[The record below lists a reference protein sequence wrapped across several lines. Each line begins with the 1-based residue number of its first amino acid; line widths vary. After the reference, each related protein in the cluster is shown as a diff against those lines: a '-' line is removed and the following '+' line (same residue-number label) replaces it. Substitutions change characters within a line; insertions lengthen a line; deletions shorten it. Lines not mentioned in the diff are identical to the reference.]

1 MQLVDVPTAPL
12 EYISGDQSHVVAGSD
27 LSYKLYCFPSS
38 LRNGD
43 ERKRWTAS
51 LRRIKKVKSLS
62 KPRKSDR
69 VYSKHF
75 VDGEPSIANPD
86 PTLQMGYDLV
96 VWLLR
101 DNLPE
106 VFIKSGHVKCRVII
120 DCA

>member
-1 MQLVDVPTAPL
+1 MIEFAPS
-12 EYISGDQSHVVAGSD
+12 I
-27 LSYKLYCFPSS
+27 
-38 LRNGD
+38 
-43 ERKRWTAS
+43 
-51 LRRIKKVKSLS
+51 
-62 KPRKSDR
+62 
-69 VYSKHF
+69 F

-120 DCA
+120 GLCKCFYRVTLTSQAATWSDYKTPEYHELFGRNKN